1 MNNYC
6 LNKKNCLN
14 KKIPRLVYNQYGCA
28 YVLNKLCKNH
38 EKKAYGIFQEPPT
51 MKKKAIL
58 KINKKLVYRFM
69 TKIAMDIAK
78 LEYED
83 FKNYLIDNELEQY
96 ILCFDNNIFNSNN
109 NYIIAIFNKKYNKNT
124 SCKFMNGELLNI
136 LNNTL
141 MNTFVSSPTS
151 EIDKINDFNVL
162 SFSTFTPY
170 LSRDNKWIF
179 GKSFLYDY
187 NKEKSDTYV
196 INNYNY
202 NDMSVL
208 QENSLLIKE
217 SYKNGDEIFATNGV
231 LQQITPD
238 KPGDNSTGTTLINNI
253 YSIFTVNEFRSEGST
268 MNDYVDFYKTEKGGA
283 VYTYIN
289 DSNDSKYFPTI
300 KNIYKN
306 NGNSREDIIINDK
319 DKTLIIWPYI
329 FLKNNNSSEVN
340 NPSDFIDFKLS
351 IDIFNYSNIYSEI
364 NTDEN
369 ETNINSIY
377 NWDDNIFIND
387 GGTTNTTSIF
397 TNKLIYTNKK
407 TTNVEYLRDHYIY
420 CYDASD
426 ASDSITD
433 AKNNSGFY
441 IDNNSDYSWTNYK
454 DKTLNNLITTLN
466 NNILIDQRFMVI
478 VSLWTNDSNKDDK
491 INTITYNNIHLEDSN
506 IIIKNF
512 VPTFINVFDLPY
524 VLLVNTIWNTYNIYN
539 SYIEYNGI
547 RYTINNPNNF
557 GRKKTSDCDLN
568 QTIDIKKFFSL
579 DDVYND
585 YNLNCYFAFFL
596 TSRFINDIAA
606 NTLFNTNKSILYPYK
621 NNDTNDILYNIS
633 TETNVK
639 NIINN
644 NKNDKQYNVINNKL
658 IVENFSTTVNDKSLK
673 PLYILNSSAN
683 ALNKSIP
690 MLNKFPWFKNKN
702 SNEIYYGTIAQI
714 MDFDF
719 LGTTNNNT
727 DTKPIIANGCDKNNY
742 IFINTT
748 YTILNINPNLKF
760 WNYIAIKSLLKNLF
774 NLSDET
780 PFNQDDYEY
789 C

>member
-6 LNKKNCLN
+6 LNKK
-14 KKIPRLVYNQYGCA
+14 IPKLVYNQYGCA
-28 YVLNKLCKNH
+28 YVLNQLFTNH
-38 EKKAYGIFQEPPT
+38 EKEVYGIYPDPPI
-51 MKKKAIL
+51 MKKKPIL

-96 ILCFDNNIFNSNN
+96 ILCFDNNQFNPNY
-109 NYIIAIFNKKYNKNT
+109 NYIIAIFNRKDNKNI
-124 SCKFMNGELLNI
+124 SCDANMTLLNV

-141 MNTFVSSPTS
+141 MNTFVSSPNS
-151 EIDKINDFNVL
+151 DPDKLNDFNVL

-170 LSRDNKWIF
+170 LSNDNKWIF

-187 NKEKSDTYV
+187 NKEISDTYIIYL

-202 NDMSVL
+202 NDFSVP
-208 QENSLLIKE
+208 QENSLLIKQ
-217 SYKNGDEIFATNGV
+217 SFSNGDEIFATNG
-231 LQQITPD
+231 ITPDKPVD
-238 KPGDNSTGTTLINNI
+238 KPGDNSTGATLINNI
-253 YSIFTVNEFRSEGST
+253 YSIFTVNEFRSEDPT
-268 MNDYVDFYKTEKGGA
+268 MNNYVDFYKTEKGGA
-283 VYTYIN
+283 VLTYIK

-306 NGNSREDIIINDK
+306 NGNREDIIINDK

-329 FLKNNNSSEVN
+329 FLKNNKKVDNS
-340 NPSDFIDFKLS
+340 SDFIDFKLS

-377 NWDDNIFIND
+377 NWDDNIFNND
-387 GGTTNTTSIF
+387 DGTTNTTSIF

-407 TTNVEYLRDHYIY
+407 TNVEYLRDHYIY
-420 CYDASD
+420 CYD

-454 DKTLNNLITTLN
+454 DKTLNNLIETLN
-466 NNILIDQRFMVI
+466 DNILIDQRFMVI
-478 VSLWTNDSNKDDK
+478 VSLWTNDSNKEDK
-491 INTITYNNIHLEDSN
+491 INTITYNNIYLEDSN

-539 SYIEYNGI
+539 NYIEYNGI
-547 RYTINNPNNF
+547 QYPINSPNNF
-557 GRKKTSDCDLN
+557 GTKKKIDCDLN
-568 QTIDIKKFFSL
+568 QTIDIKNFFSL

-596 TSRFINDIAA
+596 TSIFINGVAA
-606 NTLFNTNKSILYPYK
+606 KTLFNTNKSILYPYI
-621 NNDTNDILYNIS
+621 NNETNDILYNIS

-644 NKNDKQYNVINNKL
+644 NKNDKQYNTINNKV
-658 IVENFSTTVNDKSLK
+658 IVENISTIIKNNSLK
-673 PLYILNSSAN
+673 PLYILNSSNN

-727 DTKPIIANGCDKNNY
+727 DTKPIIANGCDKKNY
-742 IFINTT
+742 IFIDNT